1 VFSDN
6 SRSRIAREFFW
17 ILEACREH
25 FRVLL
30 KIDPSESIRIS
41 HLLVILSIYMLR
53 EEGMKE
59 FRKMDIVK
67 NTPLSKSTVYN
78 AVDWLHERGVV
89 TEQFGKYTC
98 LSRTPQFLTKPDE
111 LYSRPLTTA
120 PTQETMNENQIR
132 QIVQQMISA
141 EGAKTITREAPPI
154 KDTGRFT
161 QKEDF
166 TSPSMS
172 IDELLEEGKKNE
184 KKGKELEDEFG
195 DMLL

>member
-1 VFSDN
+1 MFSDN

-98 LSRTPQFLTKPDE
+98 L
-111 LYSRPLTTA
+111 
-120 PTQETMNENQIR
+120 
-132 QIVQQMISA
+132 
-141 EGAKTITREAPPI
+141 
-154 KDTGRFT
+154 
-161 QKEDF
+161 
-166 TSPSMS
+166 
-172 IDELLEEGKKNE
+172 
-184 KKGKELEDEFG
+184 
-195 DMLL
+195 